1 MPRISKPAPQR
12 RAEILDTARRLFT
25 TRGFQSTSV
34 EDILTEVGIVKG
46 ILYYHFSSKE
56 EILRALIART
66 ADGTTQI
73 GRASCR
79 ERV

>member
-34 EDILTEVGIVKG
+34 EDILTEVGIAKG
-46 ILYYHFSSKE
+46 TLYYHFSSKE
-56 EILRALIART
+56 EILRSLISRT
-66 ADGTTQI
+66 TT
-73 GRASCR
+73 RAAQQAQAA
-79 ERV
+79 V